1 MGLPGLPAPP
11 VVSWNKNWRTILES
25 CSSNGRTLPTC
36 SKKSVFSSQ
45 GSHQM
50 KAPPKPVRVAMC
62 NCSSSGKHP
71 DALPR
76 NIVSHCGSS
85 SRHGARPAS
94 RRDRHSFGGS
104 KIRTDRSSQC
114 RRLLTIA
121 LAGLPVEGVLIPA
134 GTFSMGSAKYPE
146 EGPVHDVQLKAW
158 LESQGRRTSF
168 PKNPELPA
176 TQVSWHDAAA
186 YCGWVHKRLPTEA
199 E

>member
-1 MGLPGLPAPP
+1 MGLPGLPAQP
-11 VVSWNKNWRTILES
+11 VVSWNKNWRAILES

-50 KAPPKPVRVAMC
+50 KAPPKPSGNVQLLIFGQASRRPPQEYRLALRIVNVATGRV
-62 NCSSSGKHP
+62 
-71 DALPR
+71 
-76 NIVSHCGSS
+76 
-85 SRHGARPAS
+85 PAS

-158 LESQGRRTSF
+158 LESQARRTSF